1 MSNRLFILLVC
12 LSLTFFLSCDRDYE
26 KMRRDMQVGNKSYRI
41 ELFSGG
47 KLIKYWDTKTLV
59 NNSDKSDGYY
69 FRDSDGNLIE
79 ISGDVVI
86 TCMDCY

>member
-1 MSNRLFILLVC
+1 MINRFFILFAVLGLMLV
-12 LSLTFFLSCDRDYE
+12 SACDRDYE
-26 KMRRDMQVGNKSYRI
+26 KIRRDIQVGKKSYRI

-47 KLIKYWDTKTLV
+47 KLVKYWDTKTIV
-59 NNSDKSDGYY
+59 NSSEKSDGYY
-69 FRDSDGNLIE
+69 FRDSDENLIE